1 MADQEPLDLVIML
14 KIVEYVSSRRDSLG
28 GSGAV
33 DGDLILNII
42 NNMAPG
48 SRFGVQLSNDTINQE
63 TTMGDHY
70 RVDGQA
76 GAVGREAKAES
87 NTFNQIKASAPTDLS
102 TLAVELQSL
111 RAALRERATTP
122 DEDVAVAAVAQ
133 AMVAAEDGSD
143 KDVQS
148 HLKQAGRWALGVAT
162 TIGTTVAAGAI
173 RSALGM

>member
-1 MADQEPLDLVIML
+1 MPDQEPLDLVIML
-14 KIVEYVSSRRDSLG
+14 KIVEYVSNRKDGLS

-48 SRFGVQLSNDTINQE
+48 STFGVRLSNDTINQE

-70 RVDGQA
+70 QVDGQA
-76 GAVGREAKAES
+76 GAVGRDARAAG
-87 NTFNQIKASAPTDLS
+87 NTFNQIRVSTPTDLGA
-102 TLAVELQSL
+102 LAAELRSL
-111 RAALRERATTP
+111 RVAMRERATTP

-133 AMVAAEDGSD
+133 AMVAAEKGSD
-143 KDVQS
+143 TETHS
-148 HLKQAGRWALGVAT
+148 YLKQAGKWALGVAT

-173 RSALGM
+173 KSALGV